1 MKRQLI
7 FLFLFILLTEVS
19 MSYSSSERVDLI
31 DLLELDQ
38 KSLKYIDVKDTLKDF
53 KNLTFSLEINS
64 NSHSELKGY
73 ISLKPNYLI
82 TKRWV
87 IIKGE
92 DTAYTNMSSS
102 VYLQLNQGENA
113 KIIFSLDEIDLS
125 IENGLG
131 IQFIPAELFEQER
144 FRLYISQAVFAGIL
158 VFLFFF
164 NLILSYIT
172 LWKVYFRYA
181 IYILSA
187 LLYMLYY
194 FGFLQEHLIDPSY
207 LSVNLV
213 SILYPLVFTIYF
225 WFILSLGDYKNSSPK
240 ADYFLKIGIGYQL
253 IQILIELIFYA
264 FDIYIHKN
272 PFYKYPFLA
281 FEIALMGL
289 IIYHIVK
296 SSNLRGKLVIGG
308 SSLLI
313 IAAILAQ
320 FDTGYDRAYILEVG
334 ILSELLLF
342 SLGLGYISKEYYRQ
356 KNISQQLY
364 LNELEKN
371 DLIQKEMQKNLEKKV
386 EKRTAQLTAK
396 NRQNEALLKEVNHR
410 VKNNLQFISSMLQL
424 QLRRMSSEEQ
434 KAEIS
439 KALLRIKTI
448 GLIHEHLYQDENI
461 LEIDLKSY
469 VNELCRMISS
479 LHKNQKCEFKIHLP
493 DMEIAMDKAIVLG
506 IILNELFMNS
516 LKYANIE
523 SGILKLNLEIERN
536 NGDIIVE
543 MSDNGIQDRKEF
555 VKGFGYLIIENL
567 VGDSDNINVRKE
579 QNGFY
584 VRILM

>member
-1 MKRQLI
+1 
-7 FLFLFILLTEVS
+7 